1 MRKKWKGRGDRE
13 KEMMGGNEEKN
24 REVEQKDKMVGQT
37 EVVDSRDR

>member
-1 MRKKWKGRGDRE
+1 
-13 KEMMGGNEEKN
+13 MMGGNEEKN